1 MKYFIDI
8 IKGIMIGIA
17 NAVPGVSGGTI
28 MVSMGIYDKII
39 SSITGLLKHPVKSI
53 KTLLPYAIGMLV
65 GIVGALLA
73 VSYLYANFPVQTCL
87 AFIGLILGGL
97 PILLKRIKGT
107 TIRLPHIITFAVFF
121 VFIIVLQIVGNNEGA
136 SASLSFSVTNYI
148 ILFVVG
154 VIASATMVIPGVSG
168 SMMLTILGYYQPIS
182 DRISDIVTTI
192 KDGNMGE
199 VGTMCLPLIPFTIGV
214 VLGIFG
220 VAKLIEL
227 LIAKKEA
234 LTFCGILGLVMAS
247 PIVIP
252 MAMVAS
258 NGVPTVGVVEV
269 LTGIVTLVIGTVIAL
284 FLGKE

>member
-39 SSITGLLKHPVKSI
+39 SSITGLVKHPVKSI
-53 KTLLPYAIGMLV
+53 KILLPYAIGMLI

-73 VSYLYANFPVQTCL
+73 ISYMYAKYPVQTCL
-87 AFIGLILGGL
+87 MFIGLIIGGL
-97 PILLKRIKGT
+97 PILLKRMKGT
-107 TIRLPHIITFAVFF
+107 KIGTSHIITFAIFF
-121 VFIIVLQIVGNNEGA
+121 AFIIILQIVGDKEGA

-148 ILFVVG
+148 VLFVVG

-168 SMMLTILGYYQPIS
+168 SMMLTILGYYQPVS
-182 DRISDIVTTI
+182 DRISDIVTTV
-192 KDGNMGE
+192 KDGNFGE
-199 VGTMCLPLIPFTIGV
+199 AGSLSLPLIPFTIGV
-214 VLGIFG
+214 ILGIFG

-234 LTFCGILGLVMAS
+234 LTFSGILGLVMAS

-258 NGVPTVGVVEV
+258 NGVPTVGVLEI
-269 LTGIVTLVIGTVIAL
+269 LTGIVTLAIGTVVSL
-284 FLGKE
+284 LLGKE